1 MSIQDILTDITNNTT
16 KVNAEKSRATMGQ
29 SEMGSD
35 AFMRLLMAQ
44 LQNQDPLNPTDS
56 SQFMQQQASLTTVS
70 ELQKLNTNMTSSNSV
85 MQASS
90 LIGKE
95 VTMVDPNDAEKTI
108 TGKVTEAVFSST
120 GAGVV
125 VNGKGY
131 PLNLIMGVKEAPAT
145 TSSTTDSGS
154 SSTNNSTN

>member
-16 KVNAEKSRATMGQ
+16 RINAEKSRTTMGQ

-131 PLNLIMGVKEAPAT
+131 PLNLIMGVKEAT

-154 SSTNNSTN
+154 SNTNNSTN